1 MIILNTGSKIYDD
14 KKNKYELLNIIGRG
28 GFGHVFKAIR
38 KADNKY
44 FAVKSMLP
52 SFGDGEDQY
61 VFENEID
68 VSSKISGKNIIK
80 YEFVNDGKTLSDY
93 PPFIIM
99 EYANNGTLKKLLAD
113 RNNQLFSNE
122 QIISMFTQLANG
134 MKIINQKL
142 VHRDIKP
149 ENILIDDNTLKI
161 TDFGLSKIVTENTR
175 TNTFKGWGTYLY
187 MSPEAWTFAPNTIQ
201 MDIYSMGI
209 VFFEIASLQ
218 YPYASKM
225 DTIEECKRVHLNSGI
240 KNLYSLNPNL
250 NPTIVSV
257 INKMLEKSEKRRF
270 KDWEEIISFLNK
282 NENKSNQLTNIVNS
296 LIITKTE
303 ADIKKQRETE
313 ACQKQIQEEKEF
325 YDLVKSQFNNDILSS
340 INKMIDTYNSNCADN
355 DKFTTIL
362 NSQYNSSKFYYE
374 FKTQFKETIVLGLWA
389 VKENSLQK
397 EKFNTWTLVDEYR
410 ADIFGPRSYT
420 VNYTLTY
427 KDKPVIGLV
436 KIFSEDTG
444 LGFNLMLVKDS
455 GIYGDWYIL
464 KGQNNFSLLSNKA
477 RQEPFYFDFDELS
490 KQIDQIQ
497 TTGLYSLQVSP
508 FTEDLF
514 LENIVSIIKKY

>member
-1 MIILNTGSKIYDD
+1 MTILNIGSKICDN
-14 KKNKYELLNIIGRG
+14 KNNEYELIDIIGRG
-28 GFGHVFKAIR
+28 GFGCVFKAKR
-38 KADNKY
+38 KTDNKY

-52 SFGDGEDQY
+52 SFGDGNDQY

-68 VSSKISGKNIIK
+68 AASKISGNNIIK
-80 YEFVNDGKTLSDY
+80 YEFVNDGKILPEY

-99 EYANNGTLKKLLAD
+99 EYANNGTLKNLLSE
-113 RNNQLFSNE
+113 RNNQHFSNE

-149 ENILIDDNTLKI
+149 ENILIDGNSLKI

-175 TNTFKGWGTYLY
+175 TYTFKGWGTYLY

-218 YPYASKM
+218 YPYNSKM

-240 KNLYSLNPNL
+240 KSLYSLNPNL
-250 NPTIVSV
+250 SPTIVSV

-270 KDWEEIISFLNK
+270 KNWDDIISFLNK
-282 NENKSNQLTNIVNS
+282 NNDKSNQLSNIVNS
-296 LIITKTE
+296 LIINKNE

-313 ACQKQIQEEKEF
+313 ARQKQMQAEKEF
-325 YDLVKSQFNNDILSS
+325 YDLVKSQLNNDILASV
-340 INKMIDTYNSNCADN
+340 NKMIESYNSNCADD
-355 DKFTTIL
+355 DKFTPIRIGQS
-362 NSQYNSSKFYYE
+362 NAPKFYYE
-374 FKTQFKETIVLGLWA
+374 FRTQFRERIVIGLWA
-389 VKENSLQK
+389 IKENSLQR
-397 EKFNTWTLVDEYR
+397 EEFNTWALVDNYR
-410 ADIFGPRSYT
+410 EDIFGPRTYT
-420 VNYTLTY
+420 ANYTLTY
-427 KDKPVIGLV
+427 NDKPVIGLV
-436 KIFSEDTG
+436 NIFSEDTS

-464 KGQNNFSLLSNKA
+464 NGHNNFSLLSGNA
-477 RQEPFYFDFDELS
+477 RQEPFYFNFDELP
-490 KQIDQIQ
+490 KQIDQRQ
-497 TTGLYSLQVSP
+497 ATGNFSLTISP
-508 FTEDLF
+508 FTEELF
-514 LENIVSIIKKY
+514 LKTLVAIMKKA